1 MTLKI
6 LQTDTAMPTEE
17 EVKKQSESPVPI
29 PEDNRV
35 QVQAQAHPETITE
48 TKVEETPAGE
58 FQYLGKVN
66 GQDVYKTGETLRP
79 SSKTTTTTNEKVL
92 NEKLSQ
98 AATEAQLATFP
109 RPDQI
114 EAFRKIFTPAGEDK
128 NNQERLDRLNR
139 MGKINEFGRSVN
151 VLGDIFSLAKGAN
164 VRLRKPDDIA
174 PRLFDAEDNIYKKKD
189 DADRKRND
197 DIMKV
202 IAGRAA
208 KPVYDTVTTKE
219 EKTDYTKSG
228 KYQLKDPNAGKDGA
242 GKDNNFNIYNETGQV
257 VATVQ
262 KDKAMKALSM
272 IEQDKSISATDMNS
286 VRLMKV
292 KMADGSLSDNEIYY
306 LVQGLSLK
314 YPSVRKFLGVSDNN
328 SERGAGETV
337 PFKNGIDINGKN
349 VNVSDLNN
357 ANPAQREAMAQR
369 NKIKGIS
376 GNEPAAQLNLG
387 GTTVDIS
394 KGDYEAARLKVLSD
408 PKNQSLEEKELHNL
422 TMQQVGDDLKKGQKQ
437 QYLNADGSLKPEV
450 RQTATGKQ
458 SSGTNW
464 NQFEVK

>member
-1 MTLKI
+1 
-6 LQTDTAMPTEE
+6 MPTEE
-17 EVKKQSESPVPI
+17 EVKKQRQSPVPI

-35 QVQAQAHPETITE
+35 QVQPQAQPETITE

-66 GQDVYKTGETLRP
+66 GQDVYKTGETLLA
-79 SSKTTTTTNEKVL
+79 SGKTTTTTNKNVL
-92 NEKLSQ
+92 NKELSQ
-98 AATEAQLATFP
+98 EATEAQLARLP

-114 EAFRKIFTPAGEDK
+114 EAFRKLYTPASEDK
-128 NNQERLDRLNR
+128 DNQERLDRIAR

-174 PRLFDAEDNIYKKKD
+174 PRLFDAEDNIYNKKN

-272 IEQDKSISATDMNS
+272 IEQDKNISATDMNS

-314 YPSVRKFLGVSDNN
+314 YPSVRKFLGVSDSN

-337 PFKNGIDINGKN
+337 PFRKGIDVNGQKYAVTGIN
-349 VNVSDLNN
+349 VDSNN
-357 ANPAQREAMAQR
+357 AKEGVAIR
-369 NKIKGIS
+369 NAINKES
-376 GNEPAAQLNLG
+376 GVADNIVAEIDMG
-387 GTTVDIS
+387 GTRIGVTDKDLSKYRNEIALAPTPRGQDPLTKEQIDQKALELMKADI
-394 KGDYEAARLKVLSD
+394 V
-408 PKNQSLEEKELHNL
+408 NQ
-422 TMQQVGDDLKKGQKQ
+422 QKQ
-437 QYLNADGSLKPEV
+437 QYFNADGSVKPEV
-450 RQTATGKQ
+450 RQTATGEATFNPNTAKKFKNVPE
-458 SSGTNW
+458 GG
-464 NQFEVK
+464 F